1 MPRISRLASLG
12 YQTPRHEPH
21 VLCSVSVTLDYS
33 FVFLQRPLLRS
44 DNFRSASQK
53 KHVTV
58 PALFTCWLA
67 LSNFLLLIMN
77 ATSIFQGLIRRIMM
91 SRMCTLHTSA
101 DTTAITGAI

>member
-12 YQTPRHEPH
+12 YQTPRQEPH

-33 FVFLQRPLLRS
+33 FVFCKDHS
-44 DNFRSASQK
+44 SSCNNFRSASQK

-58 PALFTCWLA
+58 PALFTCWFA